1 MSILF
6 QDDHHFIFSCMLPR
20 SFLNTCCIL
29 FLCLWI
35 LLYLHRHSILMVTTI
50 FFVCRHIIYA
60 DTTIFVLMTF
70 LLISG
75 IIAPRF
81 ESPMTISAYD
91 VYLSIYFFFAFLMGF
106 TSSTF
111 STLSLVEGGTIDN
124 VSMCFQ
130 TMITSQKFTNK
141 APCNDFV

>member
-50 FFVCRHIIYA
+50 FFRMSSYHICGYDYFRTYEISPHFRHNSSSFWVTDDYISIWR
-60 DTTIFVLMTF
+60 
-70 LLISG
+70 LLIH
-75 IIAPRF
+75 F
-81 ESPMTISAYD
+81 
-91 VYLSIYFFFAFLMGF
+91 FFFAFLMGF

-130 TMITSQKFTNK
+130 NMITSQKFTNK